1 MRLLERNPWLWG
13 LGVGLAVF
21 TLTGAKAGA
30 QPPPVLN
37 ISSTVPGSLVIFPK
51 LIADGTRDSIVAITN
66 TSNLMV
72 YAHCEYTNGA
82 GTCEGA
88 PAGQRYFCETGAD
101 CQNVTAPDQA
111 ILADVGPCVRNWQ
124 TGNFDIA
131 LTAQQPTFWRVSTGR
146 TFNPNL
152 GGDPVCVPSGSSQA
166 CPGLFLG
173 INNAFGSVPLPPR
186 TGEFRG
192 ELRCVQTDMV
202 GGLSGAN
209 ALKGEA
215 IIEVNV
221 TNGTQ
226 APIAA
231 GISKYNS
238 INVEAGSITVNDRRV
253 VLDGQQYAA
262 CPEGITANHLAANV
276 SDPAAESVLAA
287 CAGNMCPVRTE
298 LTYVPCSQNYQLELP
313 VGFSPELARFDEQEQ
328 RISLEPNY
336 QCWANQATDD
346 PLANIWDGLFANS
359 VFMRTTAVESAAD
372 ARDTLPVGGMCI
384 AGDSYGQSCDVDAN
398 CLGGAAG
405 SCGPQSALLG
415 VVESFY
421 ETPLSMTAIGTSAES
436 MLQISTDLTDDAD
449 PRNAIARSGRTAGGL
464 ACAVGVA
471 GCRFDEILFTEP

>member
-21 TLTGAKAGA
+21 TLTGARAGA
-30 QPPPVLN
+30 QVLD
-37 ISSTVPGSLVIFPK
+37 ISSTKPGSLVIFPK

-88 PAGQRYFCETGAD
+88 PAGQRYFCETSAD
-101 CQNVTAPDQA
+101 CENVLPPGASAPTDA
-111 ILADVGPCVRNWQ
+111 IDASPCVRNWQ
-124 TGNFDIA
+124 TGDFDIA

-152 GGDPVCVPSGSSQA
+152 GSDPECVPNGSSQS

-173 INNAFGSVPLPPR
+173 VNNAFGAVPLPPR

-192 ELRCVQTDMV
+192 ELRCVQTDMS
-202 GGLSGAN
+202 GGLNGAN
-209 ALKGEA
+209 ALKGEGV
-215 IIEVNV
+215 IE
-221 TNGTQ
+221 TLDG
-226 APIAA
+226 
-231 GISKYNS
+231 GGLSKYNS
-238 INVEAGSITVNDRRV
+238 INVEAGMITAIDRRV

-262 CPEGITANHLAANV
+262 CPEGISANHLAANV
-276 SDPAAESVLAA
+276 NDPAAESLLTA
-287 CAGNMCPVRTE
+287 CTGDLCPVRTE

-313 VGFSPELARFDEQEQ
+313 VGFSPELARFDELEQ
-328 RISLEPNY
+328 RLSLEPRY
-336 QCWANQATDD
+336 ECWANQSTSD
-346 PLANIWDGLFANS
+346 PLANIWDGVFASS
-359 VFMRTTAVESAAD
+359 VFMRTNAVESAA
-372 ARDTLPVGGMCI
+372 ATPVGLSVGGMCVE
-384 AGDSYGQSCDVDAN
+384 GDSYGQPCDVDAD
-398 CLGGAAG
+398 CLGAAAG

-421 ETPLSMTAIGTSAES
+421 ESPLSMTAIGTSAES
-436 MLQISTDLTDDAD
+436 MVQINVDITAQDDLD
-449 PRNAIARSGRTAGGL
+449 PANAIARSGRTNGGL
-464 ACAVGVA
+464 TCAVGVG

>member
-21 TLTGAKAGA
+21 TLTGARAGA
-30 QPPPVLN
+30 QVLD
-37 ISSTVPGSLVIFPK
+37 ISSTKPGSLVIFPK

-72 YAHCEYTNGA
+72 FAHCEYTNGA

-88 PAGQRYFCETGAD
+88 PAGQRYFCETSAD
-101 CQNVTAPDQA
+101 CQNVTEVCPNPPCTSTPP
-111 ILADVGPCVRNWQ
+111 ILDDVGPCVRNWQ

-152 GGDPVCVPSGSSQA
+152 GGDPVCVPNGSSQS

-192 ELRCVQTDMV
+192 ELRCVQTEMT
-202 GGLSGAN
+202 GGLNGAN

-215 IIEVNV
+215 VIEALD
-221 TNGTQ
+221 G
-226 APIAA
+226 
-231 GISKYNS
+231 GGLSKYNS
-238 INVEAGSITVNDRRV
+238 INVEAGTVTAGDRRV

-262 CPEGITANHLAANV
+262 CPEGITANHIAANV
-276 SDPAAESVLAA
+276 NDPAAESLLTA
-287 CAGNMCPVRTE
+287 CTGDLCPVRTE

-313 VGFSPELARFDEQEQ
+313 VGFTPELARFDEQEQ
-328 RISLEPNY
+328 RLSLEPRY
-336 QCWANQATDD
+336 ECWANQSTSD
-346 PLANIWDGLFANS
+346 PLANIWDGQFANS
-359 VFMRTTAVESAAD
+359 VFMRTTAVESAA
-372 ARDTLPVGGMCI
+372 ATRDTLPVGGMCV
-384 AGDSYGQSCDVDAN
+384 AGDSYGQPCDTDAE
-398 CLGGAAG
+398 CGGAVD

-421 ETPLSMTAIGTSAES
+421 ESPLSMTAIGTSAES
-436 MLQISTDLTDDAD
+436 MIQISEDLTDDAD
-449 PRNAIARSGRTAGGL
+449 PLNAIARSGRTSGGL
-464 ACAVGVA
+464 ACAVGVG